1 MLVTHQLQYL
11 HEVDHIMVMN
21 MGQIKTQG
29 SYDYIKEN
37 DYAMLYVND
46 ENFINS
52 NARVDSPTD
61 EEVWY
66 EKYCVTCDTHNHLI
80 ENSITC
86 SC

>member
-1 MLVTHQLQYL
+1 
-11 HEVDHIMVMN
+11 MN

-52 NARVDSPTD
+52 NASLDSSTD
-61 EEVWY
+61 EEVCNR
-66 EKYCVTCDTHNHLI
+66 KYCVTYDTHNHHLI

>member
-29 SYDYIKEN
+29 SYDCIKEN

-52 NARVDSPTD
+52 NARVDSPTN

-66 EKYCVTCDTHNHLI
+66 ENI
-80 ENSITC
+80 M
-86 SC
+86 